1 MKPLTLTE
9 IDRLGEL
16 LASVPDPF
24 VPMEADQLDG
34 FLTALCLLKVPP
46 SIDDW
51 FIYVLD
57 ASGNRRAKLADPAE
71 HAELLIRVA
80 VVLRARAQ
88 LADPGDLRIVFR
100 QMALHRQ
107 VVFHPQPRQ
116 PEHQIVRARRDEA
129 RGQDGPDVGITL
141 LRLADPALG
150 VAQGLVSGDLAQV
163 DRRVAV
169 HIDLAHEAFQPH
181 RVQLLHEKLRRGHM
195 DGGKDGRARGR
206 AAQQMRGEAAIRP
219 FGVVQVLVFGFLR
232 EGIGVEPLQQLHI
245 HAEPAEGELR
255 RVDMQVGH
263 TGQDQPMAV
272 IEHRQRGIA
281 RRQRLKDAG
290 DAPLLHNDAALF
302 QTDDLVHAP
311 AEADISL
318 YYISVHCPVLL
329 CFQRFSARAA
339 QTQTAV
345 RRLPIP
351 EYHIIISCRNST
363 YVLGRSSRNQPAA
376 IGQL

>member
-1 MKPLTLTE
+1 MG
-9 IDRLGEL
+9 I
-16 LASVPDPF
+16 
-24 VPMEADQLDG
+24 
-34 FLTALCLLKVPP
+34 
-46 SIDDW
+46 
-51 FIYVLD
+51 
-57 ASGNRRAKLADPAE
+57 
-71 HAELLIRVA
+71 
-80 VVLRARAQ
+80 AR
-88 LADPGDLRIVFR
+88 
-100 QMALHRQ
+100 
-107 VVFHPQPRQ
+107 
-116 PEHQIVRARRDEA
+116 
-129 RGQDGPDVGITL
+129 

-150 VAQGLVSGDLAQV
+150 VAQGLVGGDLAQV

-181 RVQLLHEKLRRGHM
+181 RVQLLHKKLRRGHM
-195 DGGKDGRARGR
+195 DGGEDGRAR
-206 AAQQMRGEAAIRP
+206 AAQQMVHEAAVGP
-219 FGVVQVLVFGFLR
+219 VCVVQLLILGFLR

-263 TGQDQPMAV
+263 TGQDQPVAV

-290 DAPLLHNDAALF
+290 DAAVFHNDAALL
-302 QTDDLVHAP
+302 QTDDLIHAP
-311 AEADISL
+311 AEAEIAF
-318 YYISVHCPVLL
+318 YYISIHCSVLL

>member
-1 MKPLTLTE
+1 M
-9 IDRLGEL
+9 
-16 LASVPDPF
+16 
-24 VPMEADQLDG
+24 
-34 FLTALCLLKVPP
+34 
-46 SIDDW
+46 
-51 FIYVLD
+51 
-57 ASGNRRAKLADPAE
+57 
-71 HAELLIRVA
+71 
-80 VVLRARAQ
+80 
-88 LADPGDLRIVFR
+88 
-100 QMALHRQ
+100 
-107 VVFHPQPRQ
+107 
-116 PEHQIVRARRDEA
+116 
-129 RGQDGPDVGITL
+129 GITL

-150 VAQGLVSGDLAQV
+150 VTQGLVGGDLAQV

-181 RVQLLHEKLRRGHM
+181 RVQLLHKKLRRGHM
-195 DGGKDGRARGR
+195 DGGEDGRARGR

-281 RRQRLKDAG
+281 RRLKDAG

-318 YYISVHCPVLL
+318 YYISIHCSVLL
-329 CFQRFSARAA
+329 CSQRFSARAA
-339 QTQTAV
+339 QMQTAV